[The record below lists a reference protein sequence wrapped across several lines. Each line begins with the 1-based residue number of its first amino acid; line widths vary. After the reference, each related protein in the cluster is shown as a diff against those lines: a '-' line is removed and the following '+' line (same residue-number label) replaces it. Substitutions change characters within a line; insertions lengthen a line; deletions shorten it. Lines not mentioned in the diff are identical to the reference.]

1 MPSHEQLT
9 AVLDA
14 AATVLA
20 RRQQQMLTIEEW
32 ADDPAGFVA
41 SMNLHRRHLTTS
53 QRAMIA
59 ARLVTT
65 TRGRPP
71 KDDPPIGGLTQ
82 PDAAVAMK
90 VSERAVQRAA
100 AVLASGGPALVDA
113 VTQGQVSVSAA
124 EQVATGGPH
133 VVQNSGP
140 GVGAGGG
147 SSDSRVRTS
156 PTRR

>member
-1 MPSHEQLT
+1 
-9 AVLDA
+9 
-14 AATVLA
+14 
-20 RRQQQMLTIEEW
+20 
-32 ADDPAGFVA
+32 
-41 SMNLHRRHLTTS
+41 
-53 QRAMIA
+53 MIA
-59 ARLVTT
+59 ARLS
-65 TRGRPP
+65 GKAPHRP
-71 KDDPPIGGLTQ
+71 
-82 PDAAVAMK
+82 
-90 VSERAVQRAA
+90 SERVQDCTLSMEQAA
-100 AVLASGGPALVDA
+100 AAFKVPERSVELAASVLASGGPALVDA

>member
-1 MPSHEQLT
+1 MASHEQLT

-14 AATVLA
+14 AAIVLA

-32 ADDPAGFVA
+32 ADDPAGFVV
-41 SMNLHRRHLTTS
+41 SMNLHRRHLTAS

-59 ARLVTT
+59 ARLA
-65 TRGRPP
+65 TRPRGSNQHGSNETPS
-71 KDDPPIGGLTQ
+71 Q
-82 PDAAVAMK
+82 AEAAASLK
-90 VSERAVQRAA
+90 VSHATVKRAA
-100 AVLASGGPALVDA
+100 SVLASGSPELVQA
-113 VTQGQVSVSAA
+113 VTDGAVSVSAA